1 MFNLNLYE
9 WGKFNQSS
17 LIYLCPESFI
27 QKLINPEKIDT
38 KCAATR
44 KCFHEDARK
53 SHKRIKP
60 QNKITLQDKTI
71 KA

>member
-44 KCFHEDARK
+44 KCFHRMQENRTKESNRK
-53 SHKRIKP
+53 TKLLCKIKP
-60 QNKITLQDKTI
+60 
-71 KA
+71 